1 MSAEIKREI
10 EGRFAEEKNDKT
22 GLEFVG
28 YMPNRLDLEC
38 MANSGTTLDIDFLM
52 SLLYSEQKIGWI
64 KLVDYVL
71 GLVECVEGVERIKYY
86 LFSGT
91 QIQRNYAALFFC
103 RRNNKE
109 DVVLL
114 WKAVSCGCV
123 DEIQAFS
130 K

>member
-10 EGRFAEEKNDKT
+10 ESRFAEKKNDKS
-22 GLEFVG
+22 GLEFIG
-28 YMPNRLDLEC
+28 YIPNRLDLER
-38 MANSGTTLDIDFLM
+38 MANSGTKLDIDFLM
-52 SLLYSEQKIGWI
+52 SLLYSEQNIGWI

-71 GLVECVEGVERIKYY
+71 GLVDCEEGALRIKYY
-86 LFSGT
+86 LFSGS

-103 RRNNKE
+103 RRCDKG
-109 DVVLL
+109 DVDLL
-114 WKAVSCGCV
+114 WKAVNCGCI